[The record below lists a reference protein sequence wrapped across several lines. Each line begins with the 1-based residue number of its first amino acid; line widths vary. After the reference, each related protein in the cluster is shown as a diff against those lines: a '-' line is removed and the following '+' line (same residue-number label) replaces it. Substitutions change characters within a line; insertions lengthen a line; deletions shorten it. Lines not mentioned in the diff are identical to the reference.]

1 MLRVRLSLPGP
12 ITGILHLYPAPC
24 SGTSPCYRAA
34 ASILLLIFAAE
45 MNSEVLLGS
54 FLHSPRLF
62 QLADRLL
69 LSAPQRIACKNLQGS
84 SPAFLISAIFQHE
97 TTSQL
102 NHLVVCEDAEAAA
115 YLHNTIESLTSAL
128 DLFYF
133 PSSFKNKKNYKLLNS
148 SHVMLRTEALTRLSA
163 SMGQLGKGG
172 IDVTRQ
178 GEKGAD
184 GPAALRPLGEGAS
197 PLGSGK
203 KLIVTYPEALFE
215 KVVLP
220 EALSG
225 NIISLKAGDT
235 LDLNGLLGKLVD
247 KGFERTDF
255 VYEPGQFALRGGI
268 LDIYSF
274 GNEKP
279 YRVEL
284 FGNDVDSIRIFD
296 PETQLSERK
305 LLQVNIIPNVDN
317 RQDSGE
323 KISLLQFLPE
333 NTVVWMQDWAFTR
346 ERLVI
351 QEEDL
356 GLFID
361 GVQAERDFRASR
373 EAEEAVRGAVTTG
386 KPVSRHR
393 RALPPDTA
401 IDGDEEKLEK
411 REVTREE
418 FVTAQQIEGELQRFN
433 LVEFGPS
440 AGSWTAD
447 GAAGAPFVVEFHTK
461 PQPSFNRQFD
471 LLIRDLKS
479 WEAKKYTVFLFAENP
494 RQLERLYTIFEDL
507 KAQIAFTPI
516 GLNIHEGFIDEDLKL
531 VCYTDHQI
539 FQRYHKYKVKQAY
552 NKNKAITLR
561 TLRELQ
567 PGDYV
572 THIDHGLGVYSGLQK
587 IEANGRLQEA
597 VRIIYKDSDILY
609 VNINSL
615 HKISKYT
622 GKEGTVPK
630 VNKLGSDAWQKLKE
644 KTKTRVKEIAFDLI
658 KLYAQRKAEKGFPHT
673 PDNYMQTE
681 LEASFIYE
689 DTPDQS
695 KATADVKKDMELP
708 SPMDRLV
715 CGDVGFGKTE
725 IAIRAA
731 FKTCCDSKQAAVL
744 VPTTILA
751 FQHFKTFSERLKDF
765 PVRVD
770 FVNRFKSAKE
780 KKETLRKLEAGEIDI
795 IIGTHA
801 LLGKEVKFRNL
812 GLLVIDEEQKFGV
825 AHKEKIKTLRTHVDC
840 LTLTATPIP
849 RTLQFSLMGAR
860 DLSIINT
867 PPPNRQPIQTEL
879 HGYNEDFIRDAIYYE
894 TERGGQVFFIY
905 NRIQGL
911 AEMAAIIQ
919 GLCPDLSIGYAH
931 GQMEGSDLEDR
942 ILDFIDKKYDV
953 LICTNIVESGVD
965 IPNVNTI
972 IVNNAH
978 HFGLSDLHQL
988 RGRVGRSNKKA
999 FCYLLAPSLA
1009 TLPTDSRKRLQ
1020 TLEQHSELGSG
1031 FQIAMRDLDIRGAGN
1046 MLGGEQ
1052 SGFMVDIGFETYQ
1065 KILDE
1070 AIKELKRTEFRELF
1084 KEEISKQEDYVQD
1097 CTIDTDLEILIP
1109 DSYVEAVTE
1118 RLSLYTRLDNC
1129 NGEEELQEF
1138 HKEMIDRF
1146 GPIPPQVDDLFDTVR
1161 IRKLAVSLGFEK
1173 MILKDDT
1180 LRCYFINRPDSPY
1193 FESDTFRLILEYLQ
1207 KHTNKAKL
1215 KQAGKNFLLV
1225 VDDMKSMSDI
1235 LGFLKRMSGFVFA
1248 PQALEKI

>member
-1 MLRVRLSLPGP
+1 LS
-12 ITGILHLYPAPC
+12 T
-24 SGTSPCYRAA
+24 
-34 ASILLLIFAAE
+34 
-45 MNSEVLLGS
+45 
-54 FLHSPRLF
+54 
-62 QLADRLL
+62 
-69 LSAPQRIACKNLQGS
+69 PQRVACKNLQGS
-84 SPAFLISAIFQHE
+84 SPAFLISAVFQHE
-97 TTSQL
+97 STSQL
-102 NHLVVCEDAEAAA
+102 NHLIVCEDSESAA
-115 YLHNTIESLTSAL
+115 YLHNTLESLTGAL

-133 PSSFKNKKNYKLLNS
+133 PSSFKNKKNYRLLNS

-163 SMGQLGKGG
+163 A
-172 IDVTRQ
+172 I
-178 GEKGAD
+178 AN
-184 GPAALRPLGEGAS
+184 PARDAA
-197 PLGSGK
+197 K

-220 EALSG
+220 SALSG
-225 NIISLKAGDT
+225 NIISLKSGDT

-305 LLQVNIIPNVDN
+305 LLQVNIIPNVEN
-317 RQDSGE
+317 RPDTGE
-323 KISLLQFLPE
+323 KISLLEFLPD
-333 NTVVWMQDWAFTR
+333 NTVIWMQDWAFTR
-346 ERLVI
+346 DRLTI

-356 GLFID
+356 GLFLDLPRPAPAAKNIED
-361 GVQAERDFRASR
+361 EDKMEKTDVTLADFITAAEV
-373 EAEEAVRGAVTTG
+373 ETQL
-386 KPVSRHR
+386 R
-393 RALPPDTA
+393 R
-401 IDGDEEKLEK
+401 
-411 REVTREE
+411 
-418 FVTAQQIEGELQRFN
+418 FH

-440 AGSWTAD
+440 AGALFD
-447 GAAGAPFVVEFHTK
+447 NPFLIEFHTR
-461 PQPSFNRQFD
+461 PQPAFNRQFD
-471 LLIRDLKS
+471 LLIRDLKTL
-479 WEAKKYTVFLFAENP
+479 EAKKFTLYLFAENP
-494 RQLERLYTIFEDL
+494 RQLERLHTIFEDL
-507 KAQIAFTPI
+507 KAEIPFTPI
-516 GLNIHEGFIDEDLKL
+516 AHSIHEGFIDEDLKIA
-531 VCYTDHQI
+531 CFTDHQI

-644 KTKTRVKEIAFDLI
+644 KTKTKVKEIAFDLI
-658 KLYAQRKAEKGFPHT
+658 KLYAQRKAEKGFQHSR
-673 PDNYMQTE
+673 DNYMQTE

-695 KATADVKKDMELP
+695 KATADVKKDMEQP

-731 FKTCCDSKQAAVL
+731 FKTCLDGKQAAIL

-751 FQHFKTFSERLKDF
+751 FQHYKTFGDRLKDF
-765 PVRVD
+765 PVKVD
-770 FVNRFKSAKE
+770 FINRFKSSKE
-780 KKETLRKLEAGEIDI
+780 KKETLKQLEAGKIDI

-801 LLGKEVKFRNL
+801 LLGKEVKFKDL

-905 NRIQGL
+905 NRVQGL
-911 AEMAAIIQ
+911 AEMTAIIQ

-931 GQMEGSDLEDR
+931 GQMEGNELEDH
-942 ILDFIDKKYDV
+942 ILSFIDKKYDV
-953 LICTNIVESGVD
+953 LVCTNIVESGVD

-1020 TLEQHSELGSG
+1020 TLEQHSDLGSG

-1070 AIKELKRTEFRELF
+1070 AIKELKRTEFRDLF

-1109 DSYVEAVTE
+1109 DSYVESITE

-1129 NGEEELQEF
+1129 DNEEQLQQFHAEL
-1138 HKEMIDRF
+1138 IDRF
-1146 GPIPPQVDDLFDTVR
+1146 GPIPPQVEDLFDTVR

-1173 MILKDDT
+1173 LILKEDT
-1180 LRCYFINRPDSPY
+1180 MRCYFIDRPDSPY
-1193 FESDTFRLILEYLQ
+1193 FESDTFHLILEYLQ
-1207 KHTNKAKL
+1207 KHTNKARL
-1215 KQAGKNFLLV
+1215 KQAGKHFLLV
-1225 VDDMKSMSDI
+1225 VDHIRSMAELLD
-1235 LGFLKRMSGFVFA
+1235 FLQRMSKFVLT
-1248 PQALEKI
+1248 PSTLSR